1 MANPTASKP
10 QRLKSEDGQAG
21 AEEVSNFLL
30 CNIDYEHTQST
41 KAGAPGVDPGQLI
54 TESPLFPQRQTDVA
68 TDAPRRDREVN
79 ADCVLFGGVHR
90 LKCAWNRGSIGRHK
104 GGGYGPRPRAH
115 AGICGWAHALAR
127 MS

>member
-1 MANPTASKP
+1 MEPSDP
-10 QRLKSEDGQAG
+10 RGVEDGKAG
-21 AEEVSNFLL
+21 AEEVGILLL

-54 TESPLFPQRQTDVA
+54 TESRLFPQRQTDVA

-79 ADCVLFGGVHR
+79 ADRVLFGEGHR
-90 LKCAWNRGSIGRHK
+90 LKCTGDRGSIGRHT

>member
-1 MANPTASKP
+1 MITCLFWPPRAS
-10 QRLKSEDGQAG
+10 LTDTLSE
-21 AEEVSNFLL
+21 
-30 CNIDYEHTQST
+30 
-41 KAGAPGVDPGQLI
+41 P
-54 TESPLFPQRQTDVA
+54 DVA

-115 AGICGWAHALAR
+115 AGTCGWAHALAR

>member
-1 MANPTASKP
+1 M
-10 QRLKSEDGQAG
+10 
-21 AEEVSNFLL
+21 FLL
-30 CNIDYEHTQST
+30 CNTDYEHTQST

-54 TESPLFPQRQTDVA
+54 TESQLFPQRQTDVA